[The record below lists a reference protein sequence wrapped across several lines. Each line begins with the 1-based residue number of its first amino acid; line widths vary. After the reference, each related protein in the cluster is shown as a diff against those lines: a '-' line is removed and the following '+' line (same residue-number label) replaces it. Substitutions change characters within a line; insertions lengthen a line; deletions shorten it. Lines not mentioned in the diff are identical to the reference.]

1 MITNTDGL
9 ADGETSLP
17 VDRGHPAAVAN
28 LLNGLIESEPINR
41 DRKLKAYTRI
51 TLMPEQSR
59 PIRVL
64 VVDDHPL
71 LRQGIAAL
79 IAAESDVTLAGACSS
94 AREAIQQFPQLR
106 PDVTL
111 MDLQMPEMGGLD
123 AMIAIRRQFPD
134 ARFVILTTYTGD
146 AHVVRAMKAGAAA
159 YLAKDAVPEE
169 LMGTIRTV
177 HAGRK
182 TVSPQVAVKLAAH
195 ATDDPLTPAEIDVL
209 RLIAGGNTNKLI
221 SDQQHITED
230 TVKARVKNILSKL
243 GAHDR
248 THAVTIAL
256 KRGII
261 ELS

>member
-1 MITNTDGL
+1 
-9 ADGETSLP
+9 
-17 VDRGHPAAVAN
+17 
-28 LLNGLIESEPINR
+28 
-41 DRKLKAYTRI
+41 
-51 TLMPEQSR
+51 MPEPSR

-79 IAAESDVTLAGACSS
+79 IGAESDVTLAGACSS

-111 MDLQMPEMGGLD
+111 MDLQMPEMSGLD

-169 LMGTIRTV
+169 LISTIRAV

-209 RLIAGGNTNKLI
+209 RLIAAGNTNKLI
-221 SDQQHITED
+221 GDQLHITED

-243 GAHDR
+243 DAHDR

>member
-1 MITNTDGL
+1 MSGSIQP
-9 ADGETSLP
+9 TSGRIL
-17 VDRGHPAAVAN
+17 GSTAM
-28 LLNGLIESEPINR
+28 SEH
-41 DRKLKAYTRI
+41 
-51 TLMPEQSR
+51 SR

-94 AREAIQQFPQLR
+94 GLEAIQQFPKLR

-111 MDLQMPEMGGLD
+111 MDLQMPELSGLE
-123 AMIAIRRQFPD
+123 AMIAIRREFPD
-134 ARFVILTTYTGD
+134 ARVVILTTYTGD
-146 AHVVRAMKAGAAA
+146 AQIVRALKAGAAG

-169 LMGTIRTV
+169 LIDTIRTV

-209 RLIAGGNTNKLI
+209 HLIAAGNTNKLVG
-221 SDQQHITED
+221 DRLHITED

>member
-1 MITNTDGL
+1 M
-9 ADGETSLP
+9 
-17 VDRGHPAAVAN
+17 
-28 LLNGLIESEPINR
+28 SER
-41 DRKLKAYTRI
+41 
-51 TLMPEQSR
+51 SR
-59 PIRVL
+59 PIQVL

-94 AREAIQQFPQLR
+94 GREAIQRFPKLR
-106 PDVTL
+106 PDVTV
-111 MDLQMPEMGGLD
+111 MDLQMPEMSGLD
-123 AMIAIRRQFPD
+123 AMIAIRREWPD
-134 ARFVILTTYTGD
+134 ARVVILTTYTGD
-146 AHVVRAMKAGAAA
+146 AQIVRAMRAGAAG

-169 LMGTIRTV
+169 LINTIRSV

-195 ATDDPLTPAEIDVL
+195 ANDDSLTPAEIDVL
-209 RLIAGGNTNKLI
+209 HLIAAGNTNKLI
-221 SDQQHITED
+221 GERLHITED

-243 GAHDR
+243 EAHDR

>member
-1 MITNTDGL
+1 M
-9 ADGETSLP
+9 
-17 VDRGHPAAVAN
+17 
-28 LLNGLIESEPINR
+28 SEH
-41 DRKLKAYTRI
+41 
-51 TLMPEQSR
+51 SR

-94 AREAIQQFPQLR
+94 GREAIQQFPKLR

-111 MDLQMPEMGGLD
+111 MDLQMPEMSGLD
-123 AMIAIRRQFPD
+123 AMIAIRREWPD
-134 ARFVILTTYTGD
+134 ARVVILTTYTGD
-146 AHVVRAMKAGAAA
+146 AQIVRAMKAGAAG
-159 YLAKDAVPEE
+159 YLAKDSVPEE
-169 LMGTIRTV
+169 LINTIRSV

-209 RLIAGGNTNKLI
+209 HLIAAGNTNKLVG
-221 SDQQHITED
+221 DQLHITED

>member
-1 MITNTDGL
+1 
-9 ADGETSLP
+9 
-17 VDRGHPAAVAN
+17 
-28 LLNGLIESEPINR
+28 
-41 DRKLKAYTRI
+41 
-51 TLMPEQSR
+51 MPEQSR
-59 PIRVL
+59 AIRVL

-111 MDLQMPEMGGLD
+111 MDLQMPEMSGLD

-169 LMGTIRTV
+169 LIGTIRTV

-221 SDQQHITED
+221 GDQLHITED

-243 GAHDR
+243 DAHDR

>member
-1 MITNTDGL
+1 
-9 ADGETSLP
+9 
-17 VDRGHPAAVAN
+17 
-28 LLNGLIESEPINR
+28 
-41 DRKLKAYTRI
+41 
-51 TLMPEQSR
+51 MPEPSR

-111 MDLQMPEMGGLD
+111 MDLQMPEMSGLD

-169 LMGTIRTV
+169 LIGTIRTV

-221 SDQQHITED
+221 GDQLHITED

>member
-1 MITNTDGL
+1 
-9 ADGETSLP
+9 
-17 VDRGHPAAVAN
+17 
-28 LLNGLIESEPINR
+28 
-41 DRKLKAYTRI
+41 
-51 TLMPEQSR
+51 MPEQSR

-111 MDLQMPEMGGLD
+111 MDLQMPEMSGLD

-146 AHVVRAMKAGAAA
+146 AHVVRAMKAGAAG

-169 LMGTIRTV
+169 LIGTIRTV

-221 SDQQHITED
+221 GDQLHITED

-243 GAHDR
+243 DAHDR
-248 THAVTIAL
+248 THAVTIAF

>member
-1 MITNTDGL
+1 M
-9 ADGETSLP
+9 
-17 VDRGHPAAVAN
+17 
-28 LLNGLIESEPINR
+28 SEH
-41 DRKLKAYTRI
+41 
-51 TLMPEQSR
+51 SH

-94 AREAIQQFPQLR
+94 GPEAIRQFPQLR

-111 MDLQMPEMGGLD
+111 MDLQMPEMSGLD
-123 AMIAIRRQFPD
+123 AMIAIRREWPD
-134 ARFVILTTYTGD
+134 ARVVILTTYTGD
-146 AHVVRAMKAGAAA
+146 AQIVRAMKAGAAG
-159 YLAKDAVPEE
+159 YLAKDSVPEE
-169 LMGTIRTV
+169 LINTIRSV

-195 ATDDPLTPAEIDVL
+195 ASDDPLTPAEIDVL
-209 RLIAGGNTNKLI
+209 HLIAAGNTNKLI
-221 SDQQHITED
+221 GDRLHITED

-243 GAHDR
+243 DANDR

-261 ELS
+261 DLS

>member
-1 MITNTDGL
+1 VQN
-9 ADGETSLP
+9 A
-17 VDRGHPAAVAN
+17 
-28 LLNGLIESEPINR
+28 LIETEPTNR
-41 DRKLKAYTRI
+41 DGKLRAYTRL

-111 MDLQMPEMGGLD
+111 MDLQMPEMSGLD

-169 LMGTIRTV
+169 LIGTIRTV

-221 SDQQHITED
+221 GDQLHITED

-243 GAHDR
+243 DAHDR

>member
-1 MITNTDGL
+1 M
-9 ADGETSLP
+9 
-17 VDRGHPAAVAN
+17 
-28 LLNGLIESEPINR
+28 SEH
-41 DRKLKAYTRI
+41 
-51 TLMPEQSR
+51 SR

-94 AREAIQQFPQLR
+94 GREAIQQFPQLR

-111 MDLQMPEMGGLD
+111 MDLQMPEMSGLD
-123 AMIAIRRQFPD
+123 AMIAIRSEWPD
-134 ARFVILTTYTGD
+134 ARVVILTTFTGD
-146 AHVVRAMKAGAAA
+146 AQIVRAMKAGAAG
-159 YLAKDAVPEE
+159 YLAKDSVPEE
-169 LMGTIRTV
+169 LINTIRSV

-195 ATDDPLTPAEIDVL
+195 ASDDPLTPAEIAVL
-209 RLIAGGNTNKLI
+209 HLIAAGNTNKLI
-221 SDQQHITED
+221 GDRLHISED

-243 GAHDR
+243 DANDR

-261 ELS
+261 DLS

>member
-1 MITNTDGL
+1 
-9 ADGETSLP
+9 
-17 VDRGHPAAVAN
+17 
-28 LLNGLIESEPINR
+28 
-41 DRKLKAYTRI
+41 
-51 TLMPEQSR
+51 MPEPSR

-79 IAAESDVTLAGACSS
+79 IGAESDVTLAGACSS

-111 MDLQMPEMGGLD
+111 MDLQMPEMSGLD

-169 LMGTIRTV
+169 LISTIRAV

-221 SDQQHITED
+221 GDQLHITED

-243 GAHDR
+243 DAHDR

>member
-1 MITNTDGL
+1 M
-9 ADGETSLP
+9 
-17 VDRGHPAAVAN
+17 
-28 LLNGLIESEPINR
+28 SEP
-41 DRKLKAYTRI
+41 
-51 TLMPEQSR
+51 SH

-79 IAAESDVTLAGACSS
+79 IAAEPDVTLAGACSS
-94 AREAIQQFPQLR
+94 GREAIQQFPTLR

-111 MDLQMPEMGGLD
+111 MDLQMPEMSGLD
-123 AMIAIRRQFPD
+123 AMIAIRREWRD
-134 ARFVILTTYTGD
+134 ARVVILTTYTGD
-146 AHVVRAMKAGAAA
+146 ALIVRAMKAGAAG

-169 LMGTIRTV
+169 LINTIRSV

-195 ATDDPLTPAEIDVL
+195 ASDDPLTPAEIAVL
-209 RLIAGGNTNKLI
+209 HLVAAGNTNKLI
-221 SDQQHITED
+221 GDRLHISED
-230 TVKARVKNILSKL
+230 TVKARIKNILSKL
-243 GAHDR
+243 DANDR

>member
-1 MITNTDGL
+1 
-9 ADGETSLP
+9 
-17 VDRGHPAAVAN
+17 
-28 LLNGLIESEPINR
+28 LLNGPIESEPTNGN
-41 DRKLKAYTRI
+41 RKLKEYTRV
-51 TLMPEQSR
+51 TRMPEQSR

-111 MDLQMPEMGGLD
+111 MDLQMPEMSGLD

-169 LMGTIRTV
+169 LIGTIRTV
-177 HAGRK
+177 HGGRK

-195 ATDDPLTPAEIDVL
+195 ATDEPLTPAEIDVL

-221 SDQQHITED
+221 GDQLHITED

-243 GAHDR
+243 DAHDR

>member
-1 MITNTDGL
+1 MVNAQG
-9 ADGETSLP
+9 
-17 VDRGHPAAVAN
+17 
-28 LLNGLIESEPINR
+28 EPIETEPTNR
-41 DRKLKAYTRI
+41 DRNLKAYTRL
-51 TLMPEQSR
+51 TVMSEQSR
-59 PIRVL
+59 SIRVL

-111 MDLQMPEMGGLD
+111 MDLQMPEMSGLD
-123 AMIAIRRQFPD
+123 AMIAIRHQFPD

-146 AHVVRAMKAGAAA
+146 AHVVKAMKAGAAA

-169 LMGTIRTV
+169 LMGTIRSV

-209 RLIAGGNTNKLI
+209 RLIAVGNTNKLI
-221 SDQQHITED
+221 GEQLHISED

-243 GAHDR
+243 DAHDR

>member
-1 MITNTDGL
+1 
-9 ADGETSLP
+9 
-17 VDRGHPAAVAN
+17 
-28 LLNGLIESEPINR
+28 
-41 DRKLKAYTRI
+41 
-51 TLMPEQSR
+51 MPEPSR

-71 LRQGIAAL
+71 LRKGIAAL
-79 IAAESDVTLAGACSS
+79 ISAESDVTLAGACSS
-94 AREAIQQFPQLR
+94 GREAIRQFPTLR

-111 MDLQMPEMGGLD
+111 LDLQMPEMSGLET
-123 AMIAIRRQFPD
+123 MIAIRREFPD
-134 ARFVILTTYTGD
+134 ARVVILTTYTGD
-146 AHVVRAMKAGAAA
+146 AHIVRAMKAGAAG

-169 LMGTIRTV
+169 LIDTIRRV

-182 TVSPQVAVKLAAH
+182 IVSPEVAEKLAVH

-209 RLIAGGNTNKLI
+209 RLIAAGNTNRLI
-221 SDQQHITED
+221 GDRLHVSED

-243 GAHDR
+243 DAHDR

>member
-1 MITNTDGL
+1 
-9 ADGETSLP
+9 
-17 VDRGHPAAVAN
+17 
-28 LLNGLIESEPINR
+28 
-41 DRKLKAYTRI
+41 
-51 TLMPEQSR
+51 MPELSR

-111 MDLQMPEMGGLD
+111 MDLQMPEMSGLD

-169 LMGTIRTV
+169 LIGTIRTV

-221 SDQQHITED
+221 GDQLHITED

-243 GAHDR
+243 DAHDR

>member
-1 MITNTDGL
+1 M
-9 ADGETSLP
+9 ADQP
-17 VDRGHPAAVAN
+17 H
-28 LLNGLIESEPINR
+28 
-41 DRKLKAYTRI
+41 
-51 TLMPEQSR
+51 

-79 IAAESDVTLAGACSS
+79 ISAERDVVLAGACSS
-94 AREAIQQFPQLR
+94 GGEAVEQFSALR

-111 MDLQMPEMGGLD
+111 MDLQMPGMNGLD
-123 AMIAIRRQFPD
+123 AMIAIRRKVPN
-134 ARFVILTTYTGD
+134 ARVIILTTHTGD
-146 AHVVRAMKAGAAA
+146 AQIVRALKAGAAG

-169 LMGTIRTV
+169 LIDTIRSV

-182 TVSPQVAVKLAAH
+182 TVSPQVAVKLATH
-195 ATDDPLTPAEIDVL
+195 AMDALLTAAEIDVL
-209 RLIAGGNTNKLI
+209 QLVAAGNTNKLVG
-221 SDQQHITED
+221 DKLGITED

>member
-1 MITNTDGL
+1 M
-9 ADGETSLP
+9 
-17 VDRGHPAAVAN
+17 
-28 LLNGLIESEPINR
+28 SEPPR
-41 DRKLKAYTRI
+41 R
-51 TLMPEQSR
+51 
-59 PIRVL
+59 IRVL

-79 IAAESDVTLAGACSS
+79 IGAESDVMLAGACSS
-94 AREAIQQFPQLR
+94 GREAIQQFPTLR

-111 MDLQMPEMGGLD
+111 LDLQMPEMSGLET
-123 AMIAIRRQFPD
+123 MIAIRREFPN
-134 ARFVILTTYTGD
+134 ARVVILTTYTGD
-146 AHVVRAMKAGAAA
+146 AHIVRALKAGAAG

-169 LMGTIRTV
+169 LIDTIRRV

-182 TVSPQVAVKLAAH
+182 IVSPQVAEKLAAH
-195 ATDDPLTPAEIDVL
+195 VTDDPLTPAEIDVL
-209 RLIAGGNTNKLI
+209 RLIAAGNTNRLI
-221 SDQQHITED
+221 GVRLHISED

-243 GAHDR
+243 DAHDR

>member
-1 MITNTDGL
+1 
-9 ADGETSLP
+9 
-17 VDRGHPAAVAN
+17 
-28 LLNGLIESEPINR
+28 
-41 DRKLKAYTRI
+41 
-51 TLMPEQSR
+51 MPEQSR

-111 MDLQMPEMGGLD
+111 MDLQMPEMSGLD

-146 AHVVRAMKAGAAA
+146 AHIVRAMKAGAAA

-169 LMGTIRTV
+169 LIGTIRTV

-221 SDQQHITED
+221 GDQLHITED

-243 GAHDR
+243 DAHDR

>member
-1 MITNTDGL
+1 M
-9 ADGETSLP
+9 ADQP
-17 VDRGHPAAVAN
+17 H
-28 LLNGLIESEPINR
+28 
-41 DRKLKAYTRI
+41 
-51 TLMPEQSR
+51 

-79 IAAESDVTLAGACSS
+79 IRAERDVVLAGACSS
-94 AREAIQQFPQLR
+94 GGEAVEQFSALR

-111 MDLQMPEMGGLD
+111 MDLQMPGMNGID
-123 AMIAIRRQFPD
+123 AMIAIRREVPE
-134 ARFVILTTYTGD
+134 ARVIILTTHTGD
-146 AHVVRAMKAGAAA
+146 AQIVRALKAGAAG
-159 YLAKDAVPEE
+159 YLAKDAVPED
-169 LMGTIRTV
+169 LIDTIRSV
-177 HAGRK
+177 HAGQK
-182 TVSPQVAVKLAAH
+182 TVSPQVAVKLATH
-195 ATDDPLTPAEIDVL
+195 ALDAPLTAAEIDVL
-209 RLIAGGNTNKLI
+209 QLVAAGNSNKLVG
-221 SDQQHITED
+221 DKLGITED

>member
-1 MITNTDGL
+1 MTAKHVGGRTL
-9 ADGETSLP
+9 ESTAMSE
-17 VDRGHPAAVAN
+17 HP
-28 LLNGLIESEPINR
+28 
-41 DRKLKAYTRI
+41 
-51 TLMPEQSR
+51 R

-79 IAAESDVTLAGACSS
+79 IGAESDVVMAGACSS
-94 AREAIQQFPQLR
+94 GLEAIQHFPGLR

-111 MDLQMPEMGGLD
+111 MDLQMPGMSGLD
-123 AMIAIRRQFPD
+123 AMIAIRRDFPD
-134 ARFVILTTYTGD
+134 ARIVILTTHTGD
-146 AHVVRAMKAGAAA
+146 AQIMRALKAGAAG
-159 YLAKDAVPEE
+159 YLAKDAVAEE
-169 LMGTIRTV
+169 LIDTIRNV
-177 HAGRK
+177 HAGQK

-195 ATDDPLTPAEIDVL
+195 AMDDALTPAEIDVL
-209 RLIAGGNTNKLI
+209 RLIAAGNTNKLI
-221 SDQQHITED
+221 GDRLHITED

-256 KRGII
+256 RRGII